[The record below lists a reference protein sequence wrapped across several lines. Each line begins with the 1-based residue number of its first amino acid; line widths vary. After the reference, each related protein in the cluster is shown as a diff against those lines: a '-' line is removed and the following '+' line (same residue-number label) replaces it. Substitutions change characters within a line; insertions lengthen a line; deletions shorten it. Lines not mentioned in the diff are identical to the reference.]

1 MTDRSTPP
9 RRVVL
14 WGFMASGKTVVG
26 ARAAA
31 LLGWRHLDVDR
42 EIERAEGC
50 TIAELFATR
59 GEAHFRAVEVAVS
72 LPLLALDRVVLSC
85 GGGWVTNP
93 GILDHVP
100 PDSLTVWL
108 RVSADTA
115 LRRVRD
121 QRGGAIRPLLAGPD
135 PAGSVRTLLAQREP
149 LYARAEYIID
159 TDGRDPAAAAREIA
173 ARVGASTAGREPIRD
188 ENAFQGR
195 E

>member
-1 MTDRSTPP
+1 MTERSTHL

-50 TIAELFATR
+50 TIAELFAAR
-59 GEAHFRAVEVAVS
+59 GEAYFRAVEVAVS
-72 LPLLALDRVVLSC
+72 LPLLTREQVVISC

-93 GILDHVP
+93 GILDQVP
-100 PDSLTVWL
+100 PGSLTAWL

-115 LRRVRD
+115 LRRVRK
-121 QRGGAIRPLLAGPD
+121 QRGGAVRPLLAGPD
-135 PAGSVRTLLAQREP
+135 PAEAVRRLLAQREP
-149 LYARAEYIID
+149 LYARADLIID
-159 TDGRDPAAAAREIA
+159 TDGREPAAAAREIA
-173 ARVGASTAGREPIRD
+173 ARVGASIDGREPIRD

>member
-1 MTDRSTPP
+1 MTERSTHLH
-9 RRVVL
+9 RVVL

-50 TIAELFATR
+50 TIAELFAAR
-59 GEAHFRAVEVAVS
+59 GEAYFRAVEVAVS
-72 LPLLALDRVVLSC
+72 LPLLTREQVVISC

-93 GILDHVP
+93 GILDQVP
-100 PDSLTVWL
+100 PGSLTAWL

-115 LRRVRD
+115 LRRVRK
-121 QRGGAIRPLLAGPD
+121 QRGGAVRPLLAGPD
-135 PAGSVRTLLAQREP
+135 PAEAVRTLLAQREP
-149 LYARAEYIID
+149 LYARADLIID
-159 TDGRDPAAAAREIA
+159 TDGREPAAAAREIA
-173 ARVGASTAGREPIRD
+173 ARVGASNDGREPIRD